1 MRARHFRPVPPTQ
14 VSSDRGRAL
23 YTYPDSDDPSSPV
36 DATGEPK
43 PLPLSQRLRAL
54 QAELASLENEL
65 ADPSN
70 PLLEKERE
78 ESNVDPGELLRGLV
92 DVRIRL
98 DKIVKEKEGRARLVG
113 NILHENRQPSKERG
127 NTQGPEQTQDKEIKS
142 EGVKS
147 AVQSLVDV
155 DRRVEGLERL
165 VGSSNTGLDDV
176 RLPLPSPC
184 MSPYS

>member
-1 MRARHFRPVPPTQ
+1 M
-14 VSSDRGRAL
+14 

-43 PLPLSQRLRAL
+43 PLPLSQRLRTL

-65 ADPSN
+65 SDPSN

-92 DVRIRL
+92 DVRSRL

-113 NILHENRQPSKERG
+113 NILHEDQQPPKERG
-127 NTQGPEQTQDKEIKS
+127 NTQGSEQPQDKEAKPEPAKS
-142 EGVKS
+142 V
-147 AVQSLVDV
+147 VQNLVDV
-155 DRRVEGLERL
+155 DRRVEELEKL

-176 RLPLPSPC
+176 RLPLPSRC
-184 MSPYS
+184 GM

>member
-1 MRARHFRPVPPTQ
+1 
-14 VSSDRGRAL
+14 
-23 YTYPDSDDPSSPV
+23 V

-65 ADPSN
+65 SDPSN

-92 DVRIRL
+92 DVRSRL

-113 NILHENRQPSKERG
+113 NILHEDQQPSKERG
-127 NTQGPEQTQDKEIKS
+127 KTQGSEHPQDNEAKPEPA
-142 EGVKS
+142 KS
-147 AVQSLVDV
+147 AVQNLVGV
-155 DRRVEGLERL
+155 DRRVEELEKL

-176 RLPLPSPC
+176 RLPLPFRC
-184 MSPYS
+184 GM